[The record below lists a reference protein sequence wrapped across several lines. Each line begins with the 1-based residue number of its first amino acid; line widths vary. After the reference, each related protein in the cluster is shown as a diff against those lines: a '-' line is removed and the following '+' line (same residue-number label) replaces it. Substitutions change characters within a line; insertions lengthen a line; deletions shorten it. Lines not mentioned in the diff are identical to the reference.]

1 MEMTVIG
8 YIPRPSA
15 AERSGAVRVAIL
27 AVVIATVAAL
37 TAGWAA
43 FLCWIVAEAVIAVV
57 HWL

>member
-1 MEMTVIG
+1 MIG